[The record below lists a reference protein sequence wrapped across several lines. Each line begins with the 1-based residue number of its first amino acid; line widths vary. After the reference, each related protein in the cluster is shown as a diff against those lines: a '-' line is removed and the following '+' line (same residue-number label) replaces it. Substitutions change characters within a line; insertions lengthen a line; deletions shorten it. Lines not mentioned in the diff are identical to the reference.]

1 MARLE
6 VAACLDP
13 RAVALHLSRAQP
25 LEADLWVN
33 GEEHDG
39 VEVRDERVAP
49 AHQGARYHGSYRPR
63 RYTATGKN
71 LMNSEAT
78 ARDAYWMQA
87 ALALAPCDE
96 DYEKG
101 NKAPLWG
108 LVDQNDSVGTGV
120 SASSTSE
127 AATSAAVTSW
137 VTDSSDTAGVSSPV
151 ISSEALGS
159 AL

>member
-1 MARLE
+1 MVWKAGGPSPIRDCCRAESKHLYCTVQTPKTKRAHLRARFIVLP
-6 VAACLDP
+6 VPCFP
-13 RAVALHLSRAQP
+13 
-25 LEADLWVN
+25 
-33 GEEHDG
+33 
-39 VEVRDERVAP
+39 
-49 AHQGARYHGSYRPR
+49 
-63 RYTATGKN
+63 
-71 LMNSEAT
+71 
-78 ARDAYWMQA
+78 
-87 ALALAPCDE
+87 APCDE

-151 ISSEALGS
+151 IS
-159 AL
+159 